1 LPQNSKP
8 LAWNQNPGA
17 RNLKPL
23 LHIQNPMLPTGFE
36 IVNFEEKNTKK
47 GSTRG
52 KKNIP

>member
-17 RNLKPL
+17 PNLKPL
-23 LHIQNPMLPTGFE
+23 LNNQNPMLLTGFE
-36 IVNFEEKNTKK
+36 IVNFEEKKTKK
-47 GSTRG
+47 DSTRG